1 MRGRS
6 GQSCMLIS
14 HVSPKERALIEAAIA
29 FANLGTIESN
39 RQVEELFSALNIP
52 GADFRHV
59 EETSQEYKLKTQ
71 PRLRQW
77 LRQVIGSNG
86 GRAQAAS
93 EVPQYIP
100 RDGTAFPVFSL
111 DRLWFDFQVNSV
123 DAGCALAV
131 ALILDRDRGLTGR
144 LQQCT
149 LSTCGRFNVD
159 FDASLRP
166 RPRKYCSVT
175 HRTLANYEQSPERMR
190 QWRKA
195 A

>member
-1 MRGRS
+1 
-6 GQSCMLIS
+6 MLIS
-14 HVSPKERALIEAAIA
+14 HVSPKEHDLIEAAIA
-29 FANLGTIESN
+29 FANLRTIDSN
-39 RQVEELFSALNIP
+39 RQVEDLFSAFGSP
-52 GADFRHV
+52 GAGFRRI
-59 EETSQEYKLKTQ
+59 EEGSLEYRTTTQ

-93 EVPQYIP
+93 EVAQFLP
-100 RDGTAFPVFSL
+100 DGSTAFPVFSL
-111 DRLWFDFQVNSV
+111 GSLWYDFQITSV
-123 DAGCALAV
+123 DTACALSV

-166 RPRKYCSVT
+166 RPRKYCSVS